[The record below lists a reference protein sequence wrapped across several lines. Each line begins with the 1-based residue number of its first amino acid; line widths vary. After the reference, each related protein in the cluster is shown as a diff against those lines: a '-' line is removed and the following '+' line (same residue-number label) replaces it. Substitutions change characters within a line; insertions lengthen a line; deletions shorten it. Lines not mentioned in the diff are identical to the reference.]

1 MVPSSARLSAGAVDF
16 VPSRVSSKVSV
27 KDPRDGTEIDIEDWK
42 RNNPNH
48 RSVASLQ
55 QPAKT
60 QSSPPPSLDQQ
71 CHEQTPPSS
80 QLDGHRPTLFV
91 PPGLRRQDLGPRAE
105 LEFWDSPS
113 STMING
119 DANTSLTDPYDP
131 YYSCHPSYDYGSAST
146 PDSSGPPNSDL
157 HMFPLNGYMP
167 SQTSTPT
174 TPTSP
179 HTVPMHV
186 LDISHLTALT
196 HPMSPSISDP
206 PYPSTTPSSGNTSLS
221 AARLNMKAPT
231 FVPGRRPTKVSIK
244 DPIEGVEIKTEDW
257 GRGNP
262 APSPPHTSFDYLV
275 NQRPIRLENEG
286 ANKKLIA
293 EEEKQRK
300 AEEAD
305 ETAKQEE
312 ERKEGEEKERSSYKQ
327 EDPERETDR
336 RGGGGQAEATTMS
349 EADAKK
355 KIDGDVKA
363 LFDLRG
369 LDEAAACFS
378 GLPSAY
384 HERLVDQLVLK
395 AIKSKDAD
403 AALVADF
410 FGRAASNNL
419 CSPASFE
426 AGFIDVAEFLGVIA
440 IDAPKAWDFMAMLI
454 TATGLDEVG
463 QRRIASKTT
472 DADRLLRNLC
482 VDTSGAVEDSVQSL
496 GNSRSTLSSFT
507 STSGS
512 TLVNPSVCT
521 EPHQKADGTADS
533 LQHCKSCNSSSAVLS
548 DTRQLYASQIEEY
561 RSREVTWVEEVKFLR
576 QQVVVWQELY
586 KQSEKERENLLRQLC
601 VVGKA
606 RDASPSSPTSRVF

>member
-1 MVPSSARLSAGAVDF
+1 
-16 VPSRVSSKVSV
+16 
-27 KDPRDGTEIDIEDWK
+27 
-42 RNNPNH
+42 
-48 RSVASLQ
+48 
-55 QPAKT
+55 
-60 QSSPPPSLDQQ
+60 
-71 CHEQTPPSS
+71 
-80 QLDGHRPTLFV
+80 
-91 PPGLRRQDLGPRAE
+91 
-105 LEFWDSPS
+105 
-113 STMING
+113 
-119 DANTSLTDPYDP
+119 
-131 YYSCHPSYDYGSAST
+131 
-146 PDSSGPPNSDL
+146 
-157 HMFPLNGYMP
+157 
-167 SQTSTPT
+167 
-174 TPTSP
+174 
-179 HTVPMHV
+179 
-186 LDISHLTALT
+186 
-196 HPMSPSISDP
+196 
-206 PYPSTTPSSGNTSLS
+206 
-221 AARLNMKAPT
+221 MKAPT

-336 RGGGGQAEATTMS
+336 RGGE
-349 EADAKK
+349 
-355 KIDGDVKA
+355 A

-521 EPHQKADGTADS
+521 EPHQKADAPQT
-533 LQHCKSCNSSSAVLS
+533 HSSIAN
-548 DTRQLYASQIEEY
+548 RAIP
-561 RSREVTWVEEVKFLR
+561 LR
-576 QQVVVWQELY
+576 QYCLIRGNSTLA
-586 KQSEKERENLLRQLC
+586 KSKNIDL
-601 VVGKA
+601 GK
-606 RDASPSSPTSRVF
+606 